1 MSDKYI
7 TSMYVTTGKLVYIST
22 VLTLASCKVYAA
34 SCIKGQGDALS
45 HAALHRVAWTYAL
58 LR

>member
-34 SCIKGQGDALS
+34 SCIKGHALS
-45 HAALHRVAWTYAL
+45 HAALHCVAWTYAL